1 MPERRFH
8 KLVLDSIRY
17 AFSLLASEDLRYPSV
32 VVTGGAGLLLAEPSL
47 SEVYSTGDVDLLLEF
62 PTDVD
67 EIFLTLTELEQKHP
81 DEIFT
86 IATKGVAEL
95 APLKRKELL
104 PVDFVCP
111 AEPQIR
117 ELFQYVRRNAK
128 DMLAEL
134 SIGSQPV
141 RVYLARPEDAILCKL
156 AVGRKKDLVGLRQ
169 LVPKLKELKRL
180 DWVYLHKLAKRFDL
194 GKEVKLLEET

>member
-8 KLVLDSIRY
+8 KLVLDSIGY
-17 AFSLLASEDLRYPSV
+17 ALSLLASEDLRYPSV
-32 VVTGGAGLLLAEPSL
+32 VVTGGAGLLLAEPRL

-81 DEIFT
+81 DDIFT
-86 IATKGVAEL
+86 IATRGVAEL

-141 RVYLARPEDAILCKL
+141 RVYLARPDDAILCKL